1 MKFSLSFV
9 FLVVL
14 LLCTTNLNS
23 QTAPSTFLELGL
35 YWGTLSGP
43 QITNATTTLEDSHG
57 NIIAKMTGAWPHT
70 TLALPFDVYTVR
82 ITAPVANGHP
92 ALSYQATFPF
102 ASSFGTSLT
111 VKNWTVRIAFSLD
124 AQSIIAWQQS
134 SGGTG

>member
-1 MKFSLSFV
+1 MRKLILIS
-9 FLVVL
+9 L
-14 LLCTTNLNS
+14 LLVLAQSTNS
-23 QTAPSTFLELGL
+23 QTTPTTFLELGL

-102 ASSFGTSLT
+102 ASSFGTSLI
-111 VKNWTVRIAFSLD
+111 VRNWTVRIAFSLD